1 MNFSKLCGMC
11 VCATGMLIAS
21 SALAGNLVIKGS
33 TTVLPIAQ
41 KAAEDF
47 MKKNTTVSISVS
59 GGGSG
64 EGVKA
69 IIDGTTDIATSSRDM
84 KSEEINLAK
93 EKGAEIVKHV
103 VALDCVAPVVHP
115 ENKVVDLSLEQLK
128 DIYTGKITNWKDVG
142 GDDKLI
148 VVVSRDT
155 SSGTFEIW
163 HEKVLKKEKVM
174 PEAQMSASSGAVAQ
188 IVSKNK
194 FAIGYVGIG
203 YINKDLKAVKVNGIN
218 ASADTA
224 LDGTFP
230 VSRELYFF
238 TQKKDNADVTQ
249 FVEYVLSAE
258 GQKIVLDEGFVP
270 LKK

>member
-1 MNFSKLCGMC
+1 MNFKKMLGTCW
-11 VCATGMLIAS
+11 CAASLTIAS
-21 SALAGNLVIKGS
+21 GALAGNLVIKGS

-47 MKKNTTVSISVS
+47 MKKNPSTSISVS

-69 IIDGTTDIATSSRDM
+69 IIDGTCDIATSSRDM
-84 KSEEINLAK
+84 KPEELTLAK
-93 EKGAEIVKHV
+93 EKGAEIVKHS
-103 VALDCVAPVVHP
+103 VAMDCVAPVVHP
-115 ENKVVDLSLEQLK
+115 DNKVTGLTLEQLK
-128 DIYTGKITNWKDVG
+128 DIYMGKIRNWKEVG
-142 GDDKLI
+142 GDDKPI

-163 HEKVLKKEKVM
+163 HEKVLKKEKVT

-188 IVSKNK
+188 IVSKNR

-203 YINKDLKAVKVNGIN
+203 YINKDLKAVPVNGVR
-218 ASADTA
+218 ATPETA
-224 LDGTFP
+224 LDGSFP
-230 VSRELYFF
+230 VSRALYFF
-238 TQKKDNADVTQ
+238 TRGELKDDIKA
-249 FVEYVLSAE
+249 FVEFVLSDD
-258 GQKIVLDEGFVP
+258 GQKIVLEEGFVP